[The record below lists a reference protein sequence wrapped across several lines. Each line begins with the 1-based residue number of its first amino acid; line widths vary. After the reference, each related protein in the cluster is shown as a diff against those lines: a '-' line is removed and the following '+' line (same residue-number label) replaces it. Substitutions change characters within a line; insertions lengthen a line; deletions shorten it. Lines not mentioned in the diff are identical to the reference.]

1 MRPRGSTTPKRRQ
14 TLNGLI
20 ACRDRYGDPFGAAPA
35 SRKTEGKPA
44 FGNLGIVN
52 RVMFVALNSPPF
64 RYSPRPGEGPADIES
79 VVNRVVIFSVR
90 GLGFQGEI
98 AP

>member
-20 ACRDRYGDPFGAAPA
+20 ACRDRYGDPFRAAPT

-44 FGNLGIVN
+44 FGNLGVAN

-64 RYSPRPGEGPADIES
+64 RYSPRPGEGSADIES
-79 VVNRVVIFSVR
+79 VVNRVVIFAVR